1 MKMRNIIIIRVPVG
15 NGDAT
20 FITNRMEYTE
30 RYKKG
35 DKIIFAME
43 YEDEETALRELQSW

>member
-1 MKMRNIIIIRVPVG
+1 MRNIIIRVPVG
-15 NGDAT
+15 NGDST
-20 FITNRMEYTE
+20 FVTNRQEYVE

-43 YEDEETALRELQSW
+43 YPNEETALRELQSW

>member
-1 MKMRNIIIIRVPVG
+1 MRNIIIRIPVG

-20 FITNRMEYTE
+20 FVTNRQEYVE

-35 DKIIFAME
+35 EIIFAME
-43 YEDEETALRELQSW
+43 YADEETATRELQSW